1 MLGTK
6 WTTAMQK
13 TTINRCRAGDL
24 DVAVCSVPSAKN
36 GTNLQGMSAMISMGW
51 ISRYMDEVQCKGT
64 TRFYFLDK
72 LIQDEFVG
80 LGN

>member
-6 WTTAMQK
+6 WTQTMQK
-13 TTINRCRAGDL
+13 TTIEKCRAGAL
-24 DVAVCSVPSAKN
+24 DVAVCSVLSAKN

-64 TRFYFLDK
+64 ARFHFLHK
-72 LIQDEFVG
+72 LI
-80 LGN
+80 